1 MGRQSPPDETDTLRP
16 PPGRARPP
24 VSPKAPPS
32 TQGSEKHAGA
42 RADDEIPLD
51 IYGSLVDAL
60 FEVQTSLFVGSAA
73 ASIAAI
79 VTAWK
84 AESPL
89 LFGFGIVIALV
100 AYLRALD
107 MRAYRRIRP
116 SFQTADAFRYWE
128 RRYVVGAA
136 IYVGLLGGWCLA
148 AFVVSD
154 DPFVRLFSFS
164 VVLAYMI
171 GTSGRNFASRSLVMS
186 QILGAGIPLTAAL
199 FYVGGLHYVMFGIVV
214 MPFFLGLKLISE
226 RLRGTLLSAVISE
239 REVRD
244 LADHFDTAL
253 NNMPHGLC
261 MFDERKRVRV
271 ANRRLSALLELPAD
285 MELTGRNAHELLRDS
300 AVLRQARDLDIVEF
314 IQEFEHRLSGA
325 SVEFYSEIE
334 GERSLSF
341 TTEPMAN
348 GGSVVVVEDIT
359 ERRNAEQRIRQLAR
373 FDALT
378 GLPNRNVFHEELQDA
393 LVDTETGLSLSVLFI
408 DLDQFKQVNDTLGH
422 PTGDLLLCAVADRL
436 RSALSADERVA
447 RFGGDEFA
455 VLQLKSGQNASPA
468 ELAERIVQSI
478 SRPYHIQNHTVIIG
492 ASIGIATSPKD
503 GTDADVLLKN
513 ADLAL
518 YHAKGTG
525 PQRWRFFEPAMDI
538 AVQARRALELD
549 LRQALEKDGFELYY
563 QPLLNIRSMKI
574 VGCEAL
580 LRWNHP
586 QRGMIPPAEFIPVA
600 EEMGLIVEI
609 GDWVLNRAC
618 VECRKWPEDVR
629 ISVNLSSVQFKR
641 SDVASTVAAALRS
654 SGLAPERLELEI
666 TESVLLQD
674 MEQARRT
681 LQQLRDIGVRIALD
695 DFGTGY
701 SGLSYL
707 HAFPLDTVKIDRSF
721 VNEIDTQSRSLILLR
736 GVAELS
742 KALGMKVTV
751 EGIET
756 SEQLD
761 IVAAETAVDEVQGF
775 LFSVPLPARAIRE
788 LIVSARPAAGTAAAL
803 QGTTRH

>member
-1 MGRQSPPDETDTLRP
+1 M
-16 PPGRARPP
+16 
-24 VSPKAPPS
+24 
-32 TQGSEKHAGA
+32 
-42 RADDEIPLD
+42 
-51 IYGSLVDAL
+51 
-60 FEVQTSLFVGSAA
+60 
-73 ASIAAI
+73 
-79 VTAWK
+79 
-84 AESPL
+84 
-89 LFGFGIVIALV
+89 
-100 AYLRALD
+100 
-107 MRAYRRIRP
+107 
-116 SFQTADAFRYWE
+116 
-128 RRYVVGAA
+128 
-136 IYVGLLGGWCLA
+136 
-148 AFVVSD
+148 
-154 DPFVRLFSFS
+154 
-164 VVLAYMI
+164 
-171 GTSGRNFASRSLVMS
+171 
-186 QILGAGIPLTAAL
+186 
-199 FYVGGLHYVMFGIVV
+199 
-214 MPFFLGLKLISE
+214 
-226 RLRGTLLSAVISE
+226 
-239 REVRD
+239 
-244 LADHFDTAL
+244 
-253 NNMPHGLC
+253 
-261 MFDERKRVRV
+261 
-271 ANRRLSALLELPAD
+271 
-285 MELTGRNAHELLRDS
+285 
-300 AVLRQARDLDIVEF
+300 
-314 IQEFEHRLSGA
+314 
-325 SVEFYSEIE
+325 
-334 GERSLSF
+334 
-341 TTEPMAN
+341 
-348 GGSVVVVEDIT
+348 
-359 ERRNAEQRIRQLAR
+359 
-373 FDALT
+373 
-378 GLPNRNVFHEELQDA
+378 
-393 LVDTETGLSLSVLFI
+393 
-408 DLDQFKQVNDTLGH
+408 
-422 PTGDLLLCAVADRL
+422 
-436 RSALSADERVA
+436 A

-455 VLQLKSGQNASPA
+455 VLQLKSGQNAGPA

-492 ASIGIATSPKD
+492 ASIGIATSPDD

-549 LRQALEKDGFELYY
+549 LREALEKDGFELYY

-618 VECRKWPEDVR
+618 AECRKWPEDVR
-629 ISVNLSSVQFKR
+629 VSVNLSSVQFKR

-654 SGLAPERLELEI
+654 SGLAPQRLELEI

-674 MEQARRT
+674 MDQARRT

-756 SEQLD
+756 AEQLD

-788 LIVSARPAAGTAAAL
+788 LIVSARPAAGAPNVL

>member
-1 MGRQSPPDETDTLRP
+1 LFRN
-16 PPGRARPP
+16 RARASSEDPARPEGELRAGRKATIPDSSKKKASGAARP
-24 VSPKAPPS
+24 V
-32 TQGSEKHAGA
+32 
-42 RADDEIPLD
+42 DEAIPLD
-51 IYGSLVDAL
+51 IYSSLVDAL
-60 FEVQTSLFVGSAA
+60 FEVQSSLFIGSAA

-79 VTAWK
+79 VTGWK
-84 AESPL
+84 ADSAL
-89 LFGFGIVIALV
+89 LLAFGAVIALV

-116 SFQTADAFRYWE
+116 SFTTFEPFRYWE

-136 IYVGLLGGWCLA
+136 IYVALLGGWCLA

-171 GTSGRNFASRSLVMS
+171 GTSGRNFASRSLVLS
-186 QILGAGIPLTAAL
+186 QILGAGLPLSAAL
-199 FYVGGLHYVMFGIVV
+199 FYVGGLYYVMFGIVV
-214 MPFFLGLKLISE
+214 MPFFLGLKLISD
-226 RLRGTLLSAVISE
+226 RLRKTLLSAVISE

-244 LADHFDTAL
+244 IAQRFDTAL

-271 ANRRLSALLELPAD
+271 ANHRLAALLGLPDDAV
-285 MELTGRNAHELLRDS
+285 LTGRNVHELLRDS
-300 AVLRQARDLDIVEF
+300 TALKAAKDVDTAEF
-314 IQEFEHRLSGA
+314 IQEFEHRLSGGG
-325 SVEFYSEIE
+325 VDFYTEIE

-341 TTEPMAN
+341 TTEPMTN
-348 GGSVVVVEDIT
+348 GGSVVIVEDIT
-359 ERRNAEQRIRQLAR
+359 ERRQAEQRIRQLAR

-378 GLPNRNVFHEELQDA
+378 GLPNRTVFHEELQNA
-393 LVDTETGLSLSVLFI
+393 LADNEPGVSLSVLFI

-422 PTGDLLLCAVADRL
+422 PTGDLLLCAVAERL
-436 RSALSADERVA
+436 RSALQPSERVA

-455 VLQLKSGQNASPA
+455 VLQQRSVSDKDPSD
-468 ELAERIVQSI
+468 LAERIVRSI
-478 SRPYHIQNHTVIIG
+478 SRPYHIQAHTVIIG
-492 ASIGIATSPKD
+492 ASVGISMAPRD
-503 GTDADVLLKN
+503 GSDADLLLKN

-518 YHAKGTG
+518 YHAKVPG
-525 PQRWRFFEPAMDI
+525 PSRWRFFEPAMDV

-549 LRQALEKDGFELYY
+549 LRQALEQDRFELYF
-563 QPLLNIRSMKI
+563 QPLLNLGKMKI

-586 QRGMIPPAEFIPVA
+586 TRGMVAPSEFIPVA

-609 GDWVLNRAC
+609 GEWVLNRAC
-618 VECRKWPEDVR
+618 AECCNWPSDTRV
-629 ISVNLSSVQFKR
+629 SVNLSSVQFKR
-641 SDVASTVAAALRS
+641 SDMVATVKRALER
-654 SGLAPERLELEI
+654 SGLEPRRLEVEI

-674 MEQARRT
+674 TEQARQT
-681 LQQLRDIGVRIALD
+681 LQQLRDLGVRVALD

-721 VNEIDTQSRSLILLR
+721 IHGIDAGGRALILLR

-742 KALGMKVTV
+742 AALGMNVTV

-756 SEQLD
+756 VEQLEILARED
-761 IVAAETAVDEVQGF
+761 SIDEVQGF
-775 LFSVPLPARAIRE
+775 LFSIPLPARAVRE
-788 LIVSARPAAGTAAAL
+788 LLVSTLPLRASFRSAGSS
-803 QGTTRH
+803 R